1 MDDTGELALGSI
13 DYAIFEVEKIR
24 IKCNQ
29 YVINDCIYHLKKA
42 KEALKEGLE
51 NPFDWVKFLTWL
63 KAFTNQIYKNDPSKL
78 PST

>member
-1 MDDTGELALGSI
+1 MDDTGELALGYI

-42 KEALKEGLE
+42 KEALNEGLE
-51 NPFDWVKFLTWL
+51 NPFDWVKFLTWM
-63 KAFTNQIYKNDPSKL
+63 NQIYKNGPRKL